1 MNELL
6 QIIFLSIIQGITE
19 FLPISSSAHLI
30 IFPNIF
36 GWKDQ
41 GTFLDISMHFGSLL
55 AVIYYFYKFQKGI
68 FSSSNTSDFISIKKI
83 IIGSLPVLIFG
94 FIFYDYI
101 SLNFRSIEI
110 ISVSTIFVAILLLA
124 SEYFAKNNKEIKNI
138 NNLDIFI
145 IGLFQ
150 TIALVPGT
158 SRSAIIILA
167 ALLLGYNKKSSI
179 IIALTLAFP
188 VIFLAMSH
196 EILMINS
203 HLYDFSILI
212 KSIISI
218 LISFLVSF
226 LVIKYFIKLIDITG
240 FYPYMIYRIF
250 LGFFLII
257 FFL

>member
-1 MNELL
+1 MER
-6 QIIFLSIIQGITE
+6 F
-19 FLPISSSAHLI
+19 
-30 IFPNIF
+30 
-36 GWKDQ
+36 
-41 GTFLDISMHFGSLL
+41 
-55 AVIYYFYKFQKGI
+55 V
-68 FSSSNTSDFISIKKI
+68 
-83 IIGSLPVLIFG
+83 
-94 FIFYDYI
+94 FYDYI
-101 SLNFRSIEI
+101 SLNFRSIGI
-110 ISVSTIFVAILLLA
+110 ISISTIFFAILLLA

-179 IIALTLAFP
+179 IIALILAFP
-188 VIFLAMSH
+188 VIFIAMSH
-196 EILMINS
+196 EILMINN

-226 LVIKYFIKLIDITG
+226 LVIKYFIKLIDRTG

>member
-30 IFPNIF
+30 IFPSIF

-55 AVIYYFYKFQKGI
+55 AVIYYFYKFEKGI
-68 FSSSNTSDFISIKKI
+68 FSSSNASNYISIKKI
-83 IIGSLPVLIFG
+83 IIGSIPVLIFG

-110 ISVSTIFVAILLLA
+110 ISVSTIFFAILLLA

-167 ALLLGYNKKSSI
+167 ALLLGYNKKSAI
-179 IIALTLAFP
+179 VIALTLAFP

-226 LVIKYFIKLIDITG
+226 LVIKYFIKLINRTG

-250 LGFFLII
+250 LGLFLII